1 MDTGNTA
8 KKDRELPRLDQET
21 AKGEEVDRIVGL
33 ELGADDYMVKPFSPR
48 ELVLRVK
55 AILKRGE
62 TLSTDTSAA
71 NNREHEL
78 LLKAPSLLALPAA
91 IQSPPKS
98 QLEKE
103 IEDVLAEDLEQLYWD
118 LSEPERLIFKHK
130 GEETASKIRL
140 LLGEA
145 TVRVQEIFK
154 LIIEWLKLLPGLS
167 NFFVEQEAKIKTDK
181 ILRFR

>member
-21 AKGEEVDRIVGL
+21 AKGEEVEQRL
-33 ELGADDYMVKPFSPR
+33 AP
-48 ELVLRVK
+48 
-55 AILKRGE
+55 E

-145 TVRVQEIFK
+145 TIRVQEIFK

-167 NFFVEQEAKIKTDK
+167 NFFIEQEAKIKTDK